1 MNRRKINIHF
11 DLALPPQ
18 AVTLGFA
25 AAILL
30 AFAPELGSESVNL
43 SNYYPAPSGVY
54 TQMITTQNTFLATT
68 ASSNV
73 GIGTTSPAAKLQ
85 IAAGNVILNGN
96 GSGLAFAPSS
106 PQKGYLYIDNTA
118 TGCSLNINPTP
129 NGNACNSASQYA
141 TWTPGLF
148 ISGVS
153 YQNRGGN
160 VYANLGGG
168 ITTTQV
174 YALNTGTK
182 VADWATLTQYHNNI
196 DPGYL
201 YCCPK

>member
-85 IAAGNVILNGN
+85 IAAGNVVLNGS
-96 GSGLAFAPSS
+96 GAGLAFAPSS

-118 TGCSLNINPTP
+118 TGCGNPVA
-129 NGNACNSASQYA
+129 GNANGTLCGVGYYA

-160 VYANLGGG
+160 VYVDLGGG

-174 YALNTGTK
+174 YALNTGTRI
-182 VADWATLTQYHNNI
+182 ANWGTLTQYKNNT
-196 DPGYL
+196 DLPTV